1 MEHETAAHH
10 EEHPPTTIRQYIQI
24 GILLA
29 IITAVELALTEAMD
43 LNFTLLVTLLLLL
56 SGVKFA
62 IVVALF
68 MHLKFDSRHFTNMFV
83 FGFVLAAVLLVAL
96 LVLFRTSDSN
106 IIAQYA
112 TVPPAAAPGVPG
124 EPADGEP
131 SDMVVGI
138 PVAEYYAANCAVCHG
153 QNREGVAGLGLP
165 LTPAA
170 LTQADEV
177 YFDTIKNGRTGT
189 AMPPWGSTL
198 SDGDI
203 NALVHWMTTVEP

>member
-10 EEHPPTTIRQYIQI
+10 EEHPPTTIRQYILI

-29 IITAVELALTEAMD
+29 IITAVELALTEALD
-43 LNFTLLVTLLLLL
+43 LNFTFLVTLLLLL

-68 MHLKFDSRHFTNMFV
+68 MHLRFDSRHFTNVFV

-106 IIAQYA
+106 VIAQYA
-112 TVPPAAAPGVPG
+112 TVPPAAAPGA
-124 EPADGEP
+124 PADGEP
-131 SDMVVGI
+131 SDMVIGI

-153 QNREGVAGLGLP
+153 QNREGGIGLP

-177 YFDTIKNGRTGT
+177 YFDAIKNGRAGT

-198 SDGDI
+198 NDGDI

>member
-10 EEHPPTTIRQYIQI
+10 DEHPPTTIRQYIQI

-43 LNFTLLVTLLLLL
+43 INFTLLVTLLLLL

-83 FGFVLAAVLLVAL
+83 FGFALAAVLLVAL
-96 LVLFRTSDSN
+96 LVLFRTNDSN
-106 IIAQYA
+106 VIAQYA
-112 TVPPAAAPGVPG
+112 TVPPAAAPGAPV
-124 EPADGEP
+124 DGEP
-131 SDMVVGI
+131 SDMVAGI

-153 QNREGVAGLGLP
+153 QNREGGIGLP

-189 AMPPWGSTL
+189 AMPPWGGTL